1 MQLLHSIEIV
11 TAKTEKF
18 ILFIFAQHWLQF
30 DKQLKSIQ
38 PTGRMSNQIVSLSL
52 SSLLFN
58 MFLSL
63 LAHPDE
69 VMLLT
74 QLEWGLSLAGLLLM

>member
-1 MQLLHSIEIV
+1 MYYILYIPTVQLLHSIEIV

-52 SSLLFN
+52 FPTL
-58 MFLSL
+58 
-63 LAHPDE
+63 
-69 VMLLT
+69 
-74 QLEWGLSLAGLLLM
+74 